1 MSNELELGNKGDWW
15 ENRNK
20 NAVLA
25 LIFVVMLA
33 AKLLTMML
41 PAKYFYDNNRIVG
54 MVNEDMSMEAWGGS
68 YVVAA
73 NFFRAINIF
82 GFTSISQWSWF
93 LGMLLTL
100 VVFFMVLRLPELDMV
115 QTIFLLACV
124 GLLNI
129 YVFNIGKDAI
139 QFLFFMAVYLV
150 LLMPIKSSAVK
161 IVCAA
166 IILYFE
172 SKVFRSYY
180 VLIAA
185 LVLAIYCILAV
196 FRRNH
201 RLPPAVKIIIT
212 TVTMYLLVCVMMVV
226 ASVAMHSE
234 YEQIMGIR
242 DYSLSS
248 REGDVDSV
256 TIIKNWVGGD
266 NSTNL
271 PLFLLN
277 YLINAVRMM
286 IPFELAIKGVQYIPF
301 FCFQVAVTVYL
312 AHLFGKLDEIED
324 ETQFLAISIFLGY
337 VLASALFE
345 PDFGSWVRHEAATFP
360 VLHLLVFSRNQQLS
374 QWKRDVDRIKGR
386 IGRHANVARKME
398 A

>member
-1 MSNELELGNKGDWW
+1 MSNELGLGNKGSWW
-15 ENRNK
+15 ESRNK
-20 NAVLA
+20 NAVLV
-25 LIFVVMLA
+25 LTFVVMLA

-54 MVNEDMSMEAWGGS
+54 MVNEDMRVKAWAGS
-68 YVVAA
+68 YIVAA
-73 NFFRAINIF
+73 NFFKAINIF

-93 LGMLLTL
+93 LGMLLT
-100 VVFFMVLRLPELDMV
+100 VIVFFMVLKLPEPDMV
-115 QTIFLLACV
+115 QAIFLLACI

-129 YVFNIGKDAI
+129 YVFNIGKDVI

-150 LLMPIKSSAVK
+150 LLMPIESSTMK
-161 IVCAA
+161 IAFATV
-166 IILYFE
+166 ILYFE

-185 LVLAIYCILAV
+185 LVLAIYCILTM
-196 FRRNH
+196 FRKNH
-201 RLPPAVKIIIT
+201 KFPPAVKIIIT
-212 TVTMYLLVCVMMVV
+212 TVTMYLLVCMMMVV
-226 ASVAMHSE
+226 ASVAMHDE

-242 DYSLSS
+242 DYSLNG
-248 REGDVDSV
+248 REDDVDSV

-266 NSTNL
+266 NSSNL

-277 YLINAVRMM
+277 YLINAFRMM
-286 IPFELAIKGVQYIPF
+286 IPLELAVKGIQYLPF

-337 VLASALFE
+337 VLASVLFE

-360 VLHLLVFSRNQQLS
+360 VLQLLVFSQNQRLS
-374 QWKRDVDRIKGR
+374 QWKQDINKIKGR
-386 IGRHANVARKME
+386 IGRHANVAGKME

>member
-82 GFTSISQWSWF
+82 GFISISQWSWF

-286 IPFELAIKGVQYIPF
+286 IPFELAIKGVQYLPF

>member
-1 MSNELELGNKGDWW
+1 MSNELGLGNKGSWW
-15 ENRNK
+15 ESRNK
-20 NAVLA
+20 NAVLV
-25 LIFVVMLA
+25 LTFVVMLA

-54 MVNEDMSMEAWGGS
+54 MVNEDMRVKAWTGS
-68 YVVAA
+68 YIVAA
-73 NFFRAINIF
+73 NFFKAINIF

-93 LGMLLTL
+93 LGMLLT
-100 VVFFMVLRLPELDMV
+100 VIVFFMVLGLPEPDMV
-115 QTIFLLACV
+115 QAIFLLACI

-129 YVFNIGKDAI
+129 YVFNIGKDVI

-150 LLMPIKSSAVK
+150 LLMPIESSTMKIAFAAV
-161 IVCAA
+161 
-166 IILYFE
+166 ILYFE

-185 LVLAIYCILAV
+185 LVLAIYCILTV
-196 FRRNH
+196 FRKNH
-201 RLPPAVKIIIT
+201 RFPPAVKIIIT
-212 TVTMYLLVCVMMVV
+212 TVTMYLLVCMMMVV
-226 ASVAMHSE
+226 ASVAMHDE

-242 DYSLSS
+242 DYSLSG
-248 REGDVDSV
+248 REDDVDSV

-266 NSTNL
+266 NSSSL

-277 YLINAVRMM
+277 YLINAFRMM
-286 IPFELAIKGVQYIPF
+286 IPFELAVKGIQYLPF
-301 FCFQVAVTVYL
+301 FCFQVAATIYL

-337 VLASALFE
+337 VLASVLFE

-360 VLHLLVFSRNQQLS
+360 VLQLLVFSQNQRLS
-374 QWKRDVDRIKGR
+374 QWKQDINKIKGR
-386 IGRHANVARKME
+386 IGRHANVAGKME